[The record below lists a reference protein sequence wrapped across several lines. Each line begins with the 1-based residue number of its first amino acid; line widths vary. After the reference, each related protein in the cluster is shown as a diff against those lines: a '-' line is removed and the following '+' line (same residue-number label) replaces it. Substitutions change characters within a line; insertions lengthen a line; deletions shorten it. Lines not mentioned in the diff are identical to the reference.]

1 MAVYP
6 LPSDN
11 QYCPELDFSLTLPT
25 LLDMES
31 STRNDH
37 ENLSTTS
44 DSSTSSSS
52 SILAVVTRMPT
63 VAMVDTVCTICME
76 EHHEHN
82 GTEGLPGE
90 GKKTPCNHV
99 YHADCISAWLSRYN
113 SCPLCRCTINTT
125 SNPTAPP
132 CMLIG
137 FLF

>member
-11 QYCPELDFSLTLPT
+11 QYCSELDITISLPST

-31 STRNDH
+31 STRNDN
-37 ENLSTTS
+37 ENYSTTL
-44 DSSTSSSS
+44 DSSTSPP
-52 SILAVVTRMPT
+52 SILAVVTRMRT
-63 VAMVDTVCTICME
+63 VSMVDTVCTICME
-76 EHHEHN
+76 EPHEHN
-82 GTEGLPGE
+82 GTEDDRGE
-90 GKKTPCNHV
+90 GKQTPCNHA
-99 YHADCISAWLSRYN
+99 YHAECISNWLSRYN

-125 SNPTAPP
+125 SNTVPPP